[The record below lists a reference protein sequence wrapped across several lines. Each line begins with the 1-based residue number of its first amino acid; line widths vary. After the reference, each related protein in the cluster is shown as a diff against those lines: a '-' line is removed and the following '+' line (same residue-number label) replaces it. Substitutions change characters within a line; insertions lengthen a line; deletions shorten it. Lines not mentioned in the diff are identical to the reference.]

1 MADEQIVVEPDVA
14 RIVDGLRDTGYE
26 FKTAV
31 ADIID
36 NSLAA
41 NATEIDVSIALDFE
55 NQVLVSVAD
64 NGHGMNRKNLIE
76 AMRYGS
82 PQRQDLASLGKFG
95 LGLKT
100 ASTAFCRR
108 LLVTSR
114 NSAKADPLT
123 ACWDLEKM
131 AKANSWTL
139 EVRDASAAE
148 RKLLEHTAASSSG
161 TLVVWN
167 SVDRVLPGYA
177 DPGGQPRKKAL
188 KKLVQELSDHIAM
201 VYQRFLDPDDER
213 APNATIRVNASGI
226 AAWDPFQERETK
238 KPVFEELVAV
248 QMYDDSEV
256 TFLVRCF
263 VLPRVSEFSSPEAEK
278 AARLSA
284 DRQGVYIYRE
294 NRLIHGPDWLGMYK
308 KEPHF
313 TLARFELSFGHDLD
327 EALQVDI
334 KKSRILLDPTLYE
347 YLSDNIFPLARRE
360 AEQRYRKGQVEKA
373 KGVEALL
380 HASSNTAIEGKV
392 TSLDTPTIT
401 KADAE
406 KGEAEVQNNM
416 GTAVAPMRIV
426 LKKSDAPIHVETTE
440 DIDFGVMWEPALVNG
455 SLAVRLNAGHPYY
468 QKVYLPNIDN
478 PVLIQSLDFILWSL
492 AQAEVNNYSAETR
505 DAFEEFRHEVSRNLK
520 KLAADLPEPPGI
532 VD

>member
-1 MADEQIVVEPDVA
+1 MKHEQIVVEPDVT

-41 NATEIDVSIALDFE
+41 DATEIDVFIALDFE
-55 NQVLVSVAD
+55 NQVLVSIAD
-64 NGHGMNRKNLIE
+64 NGHGMNHKDLIE

-82 PQRQDLASLGKFG
+82 PRRQDLASLGKFG

-100 ASTAFCRR
+100 ASTAFCRQ

-114 NSAKADPLT
+114 DSAKSPVLT
-123 ACWDLEKM
+123 ACWDLDKM
-131 AKANSWTL
+131 AKTNSWTL
-139 EVRDASAAE
+139 EVRDASVEE
-148 RKLLEHTAASSSG
+148 RKLLDQTARKCSG
-161 TLVVWN
+161 TVVVWSN
-167 SVDRVLPGYA
+167 VDRVLPKYA
-177 DPGGQPRKKAL
+177 DLGGHPRKKAL
-188 KKLVQELSDHIAM
+188 KRIIQELSDHIAL
-201 VYQRFLDPDDER
+201 VYQRFIDPKDGR
-213 APNATIRVNASGI
+213 APNAIIRVNASAI
-226 AAWDPFQERETK
+226 EAWDPFQEQETK
-238 KPVFEELVAV
+238 KPVFEAPVVVET
-248 QMYDDSEV
+248 YDGSEV

-278 AARLSA
+278 AARLSS
-284 DRQGVYIYRE
+284 DRQGVYVYRE

-313 TLARFELSFGHDLD
+313 SLARFELSFGHDLD

-347 YLSDNIFPLARRE
+347 YLRDNMFPLARRE
-360 AEQRYRKGQVEKA
+360 AEQGYRKGQVAKA
-373 KGVEALL
+373 KGVGALL
-380 HASSNTAIEGKV
+380 HASSNAAIEGKV
-392 TSLDTPTIT
+392 TTLDTPTIT
-401 KADAE
+401 KADAA

-416 GTAVAPMRIV
+416 GTAVTPMRIV
-426 LKKSDAPIHVETTE
+426 LKKSDTPIHVETTD

-455 SLAVRLNAGHPYY
+455 FLAVRLNAQHPYY

-492 AQAEVNNYSAETR
+492 AQAEVNNYSTETR
-505 DAFEEFRHEVSRNLK
+505 DAFEEFRYEVSRNLK
-520 KLAADLPEPPGI
+520 KLAADLPEPPGNA
-532 VD
+532 D

>member
-1 MADEQIVVEPDVA
+1 MKSEEVVVEPDVA

-41 NATEIDVSIALDFE
+41 GATLVDVSVALDLE
-55 NQVLVSVAD
+55 NEVLVSVAD
-64 NGHGMNRKNLIE
+64 NGHGMNRKGLIE

-82 PQRQDLASLGKFG
+82 PQREDLASLGKFG

-114 NSAKADPLT
+114 DKANAHALT

-139 EVRDASAAE
+139 EVREASPAE
-148 RKLLEHTAASSSG
+148 RKLLDQTAPKSAG
-161 TLVVWN
+161 TVVIWS

-201 VYQRFLDPDDER
+201 VYQRFLDHSDER
-213 APNATIRVNASGI
+213 AGNATIRVNGRDI
-226 AAWDPFQERETK
+226 PAWDPFQIGETK
-238 KPVFEELVAV
+238 APVFEEEVAV

-263 VLPRVSEFSSPEAEK
+263 VLPRVSEFSTPEAEK

-347 YLSDNIFPLARRE
+347 YLSDRIFPLARRE

-380 HASSNTAIEGKV
+380 HSSSNKAIEGKV
-392 TSLDTPTIT
+392 TTLDTPTIT
-401 KADAE
+401 NADAD
-406 KGEAEVQNNM
+406 KGEAEVRNNM
-416 GTAVAPMRIV
+416 GTSVTPMRIV
-426 LKKSDAPIHVETTE
+426 LKKSDAPIHVETTD

-468 QKVYLPNIDN
+468 QRVYLPNIDN

-492 AQAEVNNYSAETR
+492 AQAEINNYSAETR
-505 DAFEEFRHEVSRNLK
+505 DAFEEFRHEVSRNLR
-520 KLAADLPEPPGI
+520 KLAVDLPE
-532 VD
+532 VAEDAE

>member
-1 MADEQIVVEPDVA
+1 MTEEQIVVEPDVA

-41 NATEIDVSIALDFE
+41 DATEVDVSIALDFE
-55 NQVLVSVAD
+55 NEVLVAVAD
-64 NGHGMNRKNLIE
+64 NGHGMDREDLIE

-100 ASTAFCRR
+100 ASTAFCRQ

-114 NSAKADPLT
+114 GASGSQTLT

-139 EVRDASAAE
+139 EVRDATGEEA
-148 RKLLEHTAASSSG
+148 KLLDRTAGKSSG
-161 TLVVWN
+161 TVVVWN
-167 SVDRVLPGYA
+167 RVDRILPGYA
-177 DPGGQPRKKAL
+177 DPGGQPRKRAM

-201 VYQRFLDPDDER
+201 VYQRFLDPDDAR
-213 APNATIRVNASGI
+213 APHATIRVNGQAI
-226 AAWDPFQERETK
+226 EAWDPFQESESK
-238 KPVFEELVAV
+238 EPVFQEEVAV

-263 VLPRVSEFSSPEAEK
+263 VLPRVSEYSTLEAEK
-278 AARLSA
+278 AARLGS

-334 KKSRILLDPTLYE
+334 KKSRILLDPTLYD
-347 YLSDNIFPLARRE
+347 YLSDKVFPLARRE
-360 AEQRYRKGQVEKA
+360 AEQRYRKGQVERV
-373 KGVEALL
+373 KGVEAIL

-401 KADAE
+401 KADAA
-406 KGEAEVQNNM
+406 KGEAEVKNNM
-416 GTAVAPMRIV
+416 GTAMAPMRIV
-426 LKKSDAPIHVETTE
+426 LKKTDAPIHVETTE

-520 KLAADLPEPPGI
+520 KLAADLPEPPSI
-532 VD
+532 TD